1 MTPSHETSRW
11 TSSSTSAITFYEYG
25 PDSYGGETG
34 ATLGRV
40 HAPAKEIVT
49 LEDYRQRHGQYKSDA
64 GSLLMHAAHPL
75 VAIWDDHESAN
86 NPWMGGAENHQPG
99 AEGPGGRAGK
109 LRSRPITN
117 GCPFATLPPR
127 RRGRTTGATS
137 ALAVWRA
144 SSPWKPATR
153 AAPSKL
159 ITEPTP

>member
-11 TSSSTSAITFYEYG
+11 TSSSTSAITFEYG

-64 GSLLMHAAHPL
+64 GSLLMRTYP
-75 VAIWDDHESAN
+75 S
-86 NPWMGGAENHQPG
+86 
-99 AEGPGGRAGK
+99 
-109 LRSRPITN
+109 LRSGMIMNHRIILGWGARRTTSPAPKAL
-117 GCPFATLPPR
+117 GAAPGSFAQAYYEWMPLRDAASP

-137 ALAVWRA
+137 ALAVGEPRHLGNPPHGPRRA
-144 SSPWKPATR
+144 N
-153 AAPSKL
+153 
-159 ITEPTP
+159 